1 MSELPMLVTLDV
13 GVSKL
18 NKLRSLVKKIEEM
31 EDLLGFRMK
40 DEFSQKIL
48 TDTIF
53 FGPPKKKA
61 TF

>member
-53 FGPPKKKA
+53 FGPPKKNA